1 MLGRKAEALREGER
15 TLALTPV
22 SSDGY
27 TGPYNQH
34 VVARSYVLLGESEK
48 ALDLL
53 EPLLQMPYFLTP
65 GWLRIDPAWDSLRSN
80 PRFKKLTESTT

>member
-1 MLGRKAEALREGER
+1 MTVLPA
-15 TLALTPV
+15 
-22 SSDGY
+22 SQDGY
-27 TGPYNQH
+27 TGPYDQH
-34 VVARSYVLLGESEK
+34 VVARSYAVLGESEK

-65 GWLRIDPAWDSLRSN
+65 GWLRIDPAWAPLRSN

>member
-1 MLGRKAEALREGER
+1 
-15 TLALTPV
+15 
-22 SSDGY
+22 
-27 TGPYNQH
+27 
-34 VVARSYVLLGESEK
+34 VARSYAVLGESEK

-65 GWLRIDPAWDSLRSN
+65 GWLRIDPAWAPLRSN